1 MQQEG
6 WLPMSKDKIN
16 PDHYKKKSIET
27 IEAIKSQMTE
37 AEFIGYLKGSI
48 MKYIA
53 RMGIKIPTLE
63 GAREDVSKAHWFI
76 EYLLKTLTDLINKH
90 KKDPDRD
97 LTDEELDELLN
108 PKPTI
113 VKFKRKDQDNDTNK

>member
-37 AEFIGYLKGSI
+37 AEFVGYLKGNI

-63 GAREDVSKAHWFI
+63 GARTDVSKAHWYI
-76 EYLLKTLTDLINKH
+76 EYLLKTLTDLIKKH
-90 KKDPDRD
+90 NKDPNRD
-97 LTDEELDELLN
+97 LTDEEMDELLN
-108 PKPTI
+108 PGKI
-113 VKFKRKDQDNDTNK
+113 VKFKKGKDQNNDTNK

>member
-1 MQQEG
+1 MA
-6 WLPMSKDKIN
+6 KDKIN
-16 PDHYKKKSIET
+16 PPHYKNKTIET

-53 RMGIKIPTLE
+53 IMGIKIPTLE
-63 GAREDVSKAHWFI
+63 GAREDVAKAHWFI
-76 EYLLKTLTDLINKH
+76 EYLLKTLTDLIKKH
-90 KKDPDRD
+90 NKDPDRD
-97 LTDEELDELLN
+97 LTAEELDELLN

-113 VKFKRKDQDNDTNK
+113 VKFKRKDKDNDTNK

>member
-16 PDHYKKKSIET
+16 PDHYKNKSIET

-37 AEFIGYLKGSI
+37 AEFIGYLKGNI

-63 GAREDVSKAHWFI
+63 GAREDVSKAHWYI
-76 EYLLKTLTDLINKH
+76 EYLLKTLTDLIKKH
-90 KKDPDRD
+90 NKDPNRD
-97 LTDEELDELLN
+97 LTDEEMDELLN
-108 PKPTI
+108 PGKI
-113 VKFKRKDQDNDTNK
+113 VKFKKGKDQDNDTNK

>member
-1 MQQEG
+1 MA
-6 WLPMSKDKIN
+6 KDKIN
-16 PDHYKKKSIET
+16 PPHYKNKTIET

-63 GAREDVSKAHWFI
+63 GAREDVAKAHWFI
-76 EYLLKTLTDLINKH
+76 EYLLKTLTDLINKRK
-90 KKDPDRD
+90 KKDPSKDQPGTVIK
-97 LTDEELDELLN
+97 L
-108 PKPTI
+108 
-113 VKFKRKDQDNDTNK
+113 RKDKDNDTNK

>member
-1 MQQEG
+1 M
-6 WLPMSKDKIN
+6 PKDKIN

-76 EYLLKTLTDLINKH
+76 EYLLKTLTDLIKKH
-90 KKDPDRD
+90 NKDPNRD

-108 PKPTI
+108 PGKI
-113 VKFKRKDQDNDTNK
+113 VKFKKGKDQDNDTNK